1 MSLSLS
7 LTHSLTCSPGVGGYK
22 GDGDITRLD
31 NLQEFQKYVLEQ
43 TDGDGVHFVMAD
55 GVGTNVVILQ
65 TKLMKY

>member
-7 LTHSLTCSPGVGGYK
+7 LTHSLSHSPGVDGYK
-22 GDGDITRLD
+22 GDGDVTRLD

-55 GVGTNVVILQ
+55 GVRTTVAILQ
-65 TKLMKY
+65 THTIL